1 MPKIKKTYLKDEN
14 GEFVKRNGKRIP
26 LNSLTG
32 EELKTFTVDNV
43 CDIISQETRLSV
55 DEVRSVF
62 KSLDKLCKYAIP
74 KGIVVTVGTVGKF
87 VPSFKRGRKK
97 GMEVVEFVVDKERT
111 ELEGLNNQNRPQM
124 KASKRILTEDK
135 PSYYSICFTANPT
148 MRKYIKMATI
158 EKKYEY

>member
-1 MPKIKKTYLKDEN
+1 MPKIKKKYLKDEN
-14 GEFVKRNGKRIP
+14 GDFVKRNGKRIP
-26 LNSLTG
+26 INSFTG

-74 KGIVVTVGTVGKF
+74 KGCVVTLGNVGKF
-87 VPSFKRGRKK
+87 VPSFKKGRKK
-97 GMEVVEFVVDKERT
+97 GMVVNEFVADEEKT
-111 ELEGLNNQNRPQM
+111 KIDGLNNQNRPQT
-124 KASKRILTEDK
+124 KVVKRVLTEDN

-148 MRKYIKMATI
+148 MQKCIKEATI
-158 EKKYEY
+158 EKRYEY